1 MKTVVLRRSDIE
13 RISDILAK
21 FPDVESFEL
30 TQETSSGIGS
40 VTYVTFAQNINGY
53 KGSFEVEVSGV
64 ENW

>member
-1 MKTVVLRRSDIE
+1 MKTVVLHRSDIE
-13 RISDILAK
+13 RISDILTK
-21 FPDVESFEL
+21 FPDVQAFEL

-40 VTYVTFAQNINGY
+40 VTYVTFAQNINGH

>member
-1 MKTVVLRRSDIE
+1 MKTVVLHRSDIE

-21 FPDVESFEL
+21 FPDVEAFEL
-30 TQETSSGIGS
+30 TQETSSGVGS
-40 VTYVTFAQNINGY
+40 VTYVTFAQNINGH

>member
-1 MKTVVLRRSDIE
+1 MKTVVLHRSDIE
-13 RISDILAK
+13 RISDILSK
-21 FPDVESFEL
+21 FPDVEAFEL

-40 VTYVTFAQNINGY
+40 VTYVTFAQNINGH

>member
-1 MKTVVLRRSDIE
+1 MKTVVLHRSDIE
-13 RISDILAK
+13 RISDILSK
-21 FPDVESFEL
+21 FPNVEAFEL

-40 VTYVTFAQNINGY
+40 VTYVTFAQNINGH